1 MEMREATDRNVMGER
16 WEGVVYIAIKNIAV
30 RNIAVGNIAVK
41 NIAVGN
47 IAVIKYY

>member
-16 WEGVVYIAIKNIAV
+16 WEGVVYIV
-30 RNIAVGNIAVK
+30 VTNIAVGNVTVGNIAVG